1 MSKEFNEE
9 AKTTTEERDG
19 EQEYAFKN
27 VLKKNPNK
35 RTWSVVSIVLAGL
48 AILLSPLIL
57 LPIPVWPIVCLALGI
72 LAIGAAALS
81 RVNIGYF
88 DKLSLAGL
96 IIGIFDVVFSVAG
109 FIFFD
114 MIKGIWFV

>member
-9 AKTTTEERDG
+9 AKTTTEAND

-35 RTWSVVSIVLAGL
+35 RTWSVISIVLAGL
-48 AILLSPLIL
+48 SILLMPIPI
-57 LPIPVWPIVCLALGI
+57 LPIASLVLGI
-72 LAIGAAALS
+72 LAIGAAILS

-88 DKLSLAGL
+88 DKLSIAGL
-96 IIGIFDVVFSVAG
+96 IIAIFDVVFSAAG
-109 FIFFD
+109 MIFFD
-114 MIKGIWFV
+114 MIKTFILG

>member
-9 AKTTTEERDG
+9 TKTNEEKTG

-35 RTWSVVSIVLAGL
+35 RTWSVVSIVLAVL
-48 AILLSPLIL
+48 AILLVPLIL
-57 LPIPVWPIVCLALGI
+57 LPIPVWPIVCLVLAI

-109 FIFFD
+109 FVLFD
-114 MIKGIWFV
+114 LIVGILFV